1 MVCIYIW
8 YAAQM
13 REQWNTKTTISKII
27 NLRCDFVVNASC
39 KRMQNKKNT

>member
-1 MVCIYIW
+1 
-8 YAAQM
+8 M

-39 KRMQNKKNT
+39 KRMQNKKNTQRVLTTCNKDL